1 MSSRQ
6 GRPLIVRGAR
16 ENNLRGLDVEIPRD
30 RFVVVTG
37 ISGSGKST
45 LAHGIICRE
54 GQRRFVE
61 SLSAYARQYLGRLDR
76 PKVET
81 VEGLSPT
88 ISIDQKTI
96 SRNPRSTVGT
106 ITEVLDMLRLLYSR
120 LGVPHC
126 PSCGEMIEG
135 RSRDQIVSHAWD
147 HHASEEV
154 LVCAPIVFERKGE
167 YRKEIDDLRNQGFAR
182 VRIDGKILRLSDD
195 ISLARYERHTIEVVL
210 DKLKLVTGKRGRF
223 AESVEKAL
231 SISDGLVNIVCGETA
246 QIFSIRFGCLDCS
259 ISFPELEPRLFSFNS
274 PQGACPRCDGLGR
287 RRSPTAITMVK
298 DPSVSIEEGA
308 LFLRR
313 QGKVI
318 RGVSV
323 PWSDLVEVA
332 RVERISLDRPWNKL
346 SERARKLL
354 TEGSLAVDSRSGWP
368 GFISLMEAAY
378 DLEGGKELERQMPW
392 AECGSC
398 DGSRLHPVPR
408 AVLYRGLGIDQICAL
423 TVTDARQFF
432 CDLQLDGKEERIG
445 QSLFPEIK
453 SRLEFMEK
461 VGLGYLSLDRS
472 ADTLSGG
479 EAQRIRLASQL
490 GSGLR
495 GVLYVLDE
503 PTIGLHPAD
512 NQSMLEML
520 RGLRDLGNSLLVV
533 EHDRKTICS
542 ADHVIDIGPGAGTEG
557 GELVAE
563 GSMTSICKVSR
574 SITGQYLA
582 GKKRIDLPDK
592 RRPGTGSI
600 TIRGARMYNLK
611 DIDVEIPLASLV
623 AITGS
628 SGSGKSTLLQGI
640 LQRALA
646 QNLGLVTEPPGDHDQ
661 IDGLDQ
667 IDKMIRIDQSPIG
680 RTPRSNPGTYTKVLD
695 DIRDLFART
704 PEARARGWKKGRF
717 SFNVKGGRCE
727 ACEGAGVI
735 TIAMQFMAD
744 IAVICD
750 ECNGTRFNDETRTVR
765 WRGHDISEV
774 LSLSI
779 EQAAELFVDIPQV
792 HRTLDTLLEVGLG
805 YVSLGQPSTTL
816 SGGEAQRVKLA
827 TELRKRS
834 TGNTL
839 YILDEPTTGLHFA
852 DIHRL
857 LRCLHALV
865 DRGNSV
871 LIIEHCMDVV
881 MQADHIID
889 LGPAGGAGGGRIV
902 ASGTPEQLSRCST
915 ATGKALAAELSPR
928 KGSSTGRGKKRGS
941 GSGELAD
948 RFLIEGARQN
958 NLKDIRVEIPA
969 GKFTVITGPSGSGKS
984 TLAFDILF
992 AEGQRRYI
1000 ESLSTYARR
1009 FLGQLDRAEVDR
1021 VEGIAPAIAIDQRN
1035 RGSSPRSTVA
1045 TSTEIYDYLRI
1056 LFSRAGIASC
1066 TTCGVALES
1075 STPAAA
1081 SRVIMEQR
1089 QQQATLLLAPLD
1101 SPFPAADELIRE
1113 GYARVRIDGKVIR
1126 IEDLLSNGI
1135 LDAAHEMEVVV
1146 DRLRPGRSGRARV
1159 AESVEEAYRRGGDR
1173 LIVADADGVEVE
1185 RFTRRPSCPSG
1196 HMMLAEDLSPRLFSF
1211 NHHSGACSSCSGLGV
1226 LKQVDPRLLIT
1237 DPSKPLFRGGMGHRL
1252 GSWIGRKSG
1261 RVRKVIDA
1269 ALLEHGFDPSQP
1281 VEDLGDEGWR
1291 IILEGTGD
1299 LSYPVT
1305 FRTRRGKGRLRRV
1318 TGSTWEGL
1326 VKRVSIWHQRANS
1339 PRWRKAIEDHLAIS
1353 SCPGCGGGRLKPEL
1367 LEVRIAGE
1375 NISEVCGRTVD
1386 DAVKFF
1392 EQLQLTGFRKE
1403 VADQVHQEVA
1413 SRLRFLQQV
1422 GLDYL
1427 ALDRSTET
1435 LSGGESQ
1442 RIRLATQIGNQ
1453 LVGVLYVLDEP
1464 TIGLHARDVD
1474 RLLDSLE
1481 ALRDQGN
1488 TLVVVEHD
1496 SRTIRRSDHVI
1507 DLGPGA
1513 GILGGEVVA
1522 EGDANAIEKTIAS
1535 PTGRYLSGREVV
1547 CKLGPRRPGDG
1558 GNLRIIGARA
1568 HNLKNIDVE
1577 IPTGALTTI
1586 TGVSGSG
1593 KSTLVMDIL
1602 ACELATKLAG
1612 ARPAS
1617 ADHEAIE
1624 GYEVFDGLGV
1634 INQQPLGRTP
1644 ASNAATYTGVMAPIR
1659 ALFARTNLARL
1670 RGWGPGRF
1678 SFNVAGGR
1686 CESCEGKGGHLIE
1699 MHFLSDVWVRC
1710 EGCRGKR
1717 YEKETLKVRW
1727 KGNNIADVLEMDV
1740 QNALTLFED
1749 IPSISTMLQALMDV
1763 GLGYLS
1769 LGQPA
1774 TTLSGGEAQ
1783 RVKLASELGR
1793 RTRGR
1798 RIYILDEPTT
1808 GLHFTDVSLLLQML
1822 HRLVDRGDTVVV
1834 VEHDLNLIAS
1844 SDHVIDLGPEGG
1856 NGGGQVVVQGTPEE
1870 VSRSRTS
1877 HTGKVL
1883 RQTLKELRQG
1893 IRESESE
1900 S

>member
-16 ENNLRGLDVEIPRD
+16 ENNLKSIDVEIPRD

-106 ITEVLDMLRLLYSR
+106 ITEILDLLRLLYSR
-120 LGVPHC
+120 LGVPYC
-126 PSCGEMIEG
+126 PKCGEAVEG

-147 HHASEEV
+147 HHSGEEV
-154 LVCAPIVFERKGE
+154 LVCAPIVLERKGE
-167 YRKEIDDLRNQGFAR
+167 YRKEIEDLRSQGFAR
-182 VRIDGKILRLSDD
+182 VRIDGQLLRLADE
-195 ISLARYERHTIEVVL
+195 ITLARYERHTIEVVL
-210 DKLKLVTGKRGRF
+210 DKVKLEEGKRGRF

-231 SISDGLVNIVCGETA
+231 GISDGLVNIVCGDSSR
-246 QIFSIRFGCLDCS
+246 IFSSRFGCLACS
-259 ISFPELEPRLFSFNS
+259 LSFPEMEPRLFSFNS
-274 PQGACPRCDGLGR
+274 PQGACQRCDGLGR
-287 RRSPTAITMVK
+287 RRSPDVKILVK
-298 DPSVSIEEGA
+298 DPQLSIADGA
-308 LFLRR
+308 LNLRR
-313 QGKVI
+313 QGRVI
-318 RGVSV
+318 RGISV
-323 PWSDLVEVA
+323 RWSQLEKVA
-332 RVERISLDRPWNKL
+332 RLERISLDRPWRKL
-346 SERARKLL
+346 SDRARKLL
-354 TEGSLAVDSRSGWP
+354 VEGSEAVGASSEWP
-368 GFISLMEAAY
+368 GFIQLMEEAY
-378 DLEGGKELERQMPW
+378 DLEGGRELERMMPW
-392 AECGSC
+392 SECGSC
-398 DGSRLHPVPR
+398 EGSRLHSLPR
-408 AVLYRGLGIDQICAL
+408 AVRYRDLGIDQVCSM
-423 TVTDARQFF
+423 TVIEARAFF
-432 CDLQLDGKEERIG
+432 ANLRLAPDEERIG
-445 QSLFPEIK
+445 QSLFPEIV
-453 SRLEFMEK
+453 SRLEFMER
-461 VGLGYLSLDRS
+461 VGLGYLALNRS

-512 NQSMLEML
+512 NQSLLEML

-533 EHDRKTICS
+533 EHDRSTIAS
-542 ADHVIDIGPGAGTEG
+542 ADHVIDIGPGAGTKG
-557 GELVAE
+557 GELVAD
-563 GSMTSICKVSR
+563 GSVTAIRKETR
-574 SITGQYLA
+574 SITGQFLA
-582 GKKRIDLPDK
+582 GKQQIEIPSQ
-592 RRPGTGSI
+592 RRDRSGSVVI
-600 TIRGARMYNLK
+600 HGARMHNLK
-611 DIDVEIPLASLV
+611 DIDVDIPLASLV
-623 AITGS
+623 AVTGA
-628 SGSGKSTLLQGI
+628 SGSGKSTLVQGI
-640 LQRALA
+640 LLPALA
-646 QNLGLVTEPPGDHDQ
+646 NHLGLVTDPPGDHDR

-680 RTPRSNPGTYTKVLD
+680 RTPRSNPGTYTKALD

-735 TIAMQFMAD
+735 TISMQFMAD
-744 IAVICD
+744 ISVVCE
-750 ECNGTRFNDETRTVR
+750 ECNGSRFNDETRTVR

-774 LSLSI
+774 LALSI
-779 EQAAELFVDIPQV
+779 EQAAQLFADIPQV
-792 HRTLDTLLEVGLG
+792 HRTLDTLLQVGLD

-827 TELRKRS
+827 TELRKRG

-839 YILDEPTTGLHFA
+839 YVLDEPTTGLHFA
-852 DIHRL
+852 DIQRL
-857 LRCLHALV
+857 LGCLHALV
-865 DRGNSV
+865 DRGNTV
-871 LIIEHCMDVV
+871 LVIEHCMDVV
-881 MQADHIID
+881 LQADHVID
-889 LGPAGGAGGGRIV
+889 LGPGGGQDGGKVV
-902 ASGTPEQLSRCST
+902 ASGTPEQIARSGT
-915 ATGKALAAELSPR
+915 ATGDALAVELGL
-928 KGSSTGRGKKRGS
+928 KKSSFSSRGKKRGS
-941 GSGELAD
+941 GSGEQAD

-958 NLKDIRVEIPA
+958 NLKDVRVEIPA

-1009 FLGQLDRAEVDR
+1009 FLGQMDRAEVDR

-1035 RGSSPRSTVA
+1035 RGSNPRSTVA

-1056 LFSRAGIASC
+1056 LFSRAGIARCTSC
-1066 TTCGVALES
+1066 GEDLES
-1075 STPAAA
+1075 FTPAAA
-1081 SRVIMEQR
+1081 SKRILDDREGQP
-1089 QQQATLLLAPLD
+1089 TILLAPLD
-1101 SPFPAADELIRE
+1101 KPFGCSTDLIRE
-1113 GYARVRIDGKVIR
+1113 GYARVRVDGKVVR
-1126 IEDLLSNGI
+1126 IEELEE
-1135 LDAAHEMEVVV
+1135 DALESAEQVEVVV
-1146 DRLRPGRSGRARV
+1146 DRIRPVSSGRARIS
-1159 AESVEEAYRRGGDR
+1159 ESVEEAYRRGGDR
-1173 LIVADADGVEVE
+1173 LIVASADGSEAQ
-1185 RFTRRPSCPSG
+1185 RFTRRPSCPDG
-1196 HMMLAEDLSPRLFSF
+1196 HMMLAEELSPRLFSF
-1211 NHHSGACSSCSGLGV
+1211 NHHSGACSTCSGLGV
-1226 LKQVDPRLLIT
+1226 LKQVDARLLIT
-1237 DPSKPLFRGGMGHRL
+1237 DPSQPLFGGAMDHRL
-1252 GSWIGRKSG
+1252 GSWIGRRSG

-1269 ALLEHGFDPSQP
+1269 ALTEHGFDPSEP
-1281 VEDLGDEGWR
+1281 IKKLGEEGWR
-1291 IILEGTGD
+1291 IILEGTGEI
-1299 LSYPVT
+1299 SYPVSY
-1305 FRTRRGKGRLRRV
+1305 RTRRGSGRLRRV

-1326 VKRVSIWHQRANS
+1326 LKRVSIWHQRANS
-1339 PRWRKAIEDHLAIS
+1339 PRWRKAIEDHLTIS
-1353 SCPGCGGGRLKPEL
+1353 SCPRCGGGRLKPEL

-1375 NISEVCGRTVD
+1375 NISEVCGRTVE
-1386 DAVKFF
+1386 DALKFF
-1392 EQLQLTGFRKE
+1392 DDLKLTGYRKE
-1403 VADQVHQEVA
+1403 VADQVHREVS

-1427 ALDRSTET
+1427 ELDRSTET
-1435 LSGGESQ
+1435 LSGGEAQ

-1481 ALRDQGN
+1481 GLRDQGN

-1496 SRTIRRSDHVI
+1496 GRTIRRSDHVV

-1522 EGDANAIEKTIAS
+1522 EGDAKSIEKNADS
-1535 PTGRYLSGREVV
+1535 PTGRFLSGRESV
-1547 CKLGPRRPGDG
+1547 CRLADRRPGDG
-1558 GNLRIIGARA
+1558 GKLRIVGAQA
-1568 HNLKNIDVE
+1568 NNLTNIDVE
-1577 IPTGALTTI
+1577 IPTGAFTTV

-1617 ADHEAIE
+1617 AKHQSIE
-1624 GYEVFDGLGV
+1624 GYQAFDGLGV

-1659 ALFARTNLARL
+1659 SLFARTELARM

-1699 MHFLSDVWVRC
+1699 MHFLSDVWIQC
-1710 EGCRGKR
+1710 QECRGRR

-1740 QNALTLFED
+1740 QNALVLFED
-1749 IPSISTMLQALMDV
+1749 IPAIATMLKALVGV

-1793 RTRGR
+1793 RSRGT

-1808 GLHFTDVSLLLQML
+1808 GLHFCDVSLLLQML

-1844 SDHVIDLGPEGG
+1844 SDHVIDMGPEGG
-1856 NGGGQVVVQGTPEE
+1856 QGGGQIVVEGTPEQ
-1870 VSRSRTS
+1870 VAACRKS

-1883 RQTLKELRQG
+1883 KETLRQLRDRKRQSRSG
-1893 IRESESE
+1893 T
-1900 S
+1900 